1 MQRQLESRETQIK
14 ELKANLDKNE
24 KEYTLEIES
33 MKKEHKS
40 IVKKLWNEI
49 ENMTSEL
56 ESQTS
61 TI

>member
-40 IVKKLWNEI
+40 IVKKLWYEI

>member
-1 MQRQLESRETQIK
+1 MQRQLESRELQIK